1 MSKNKREHRQR
12 QLKKSEIDALDASL
26 EALQKIPE
34 PAAPSLPPIPDQR
47 EIAAVEREA
56 VPESHQPRL
65 QLTHPMSGFGLK
77 SAAANIFQTYR
88 QLRVKLDDPHRQ
100 SDSRPRD
107 AWLRQFVESGMEPFL
122 SNVIFNVSTI
132 DANRKYVITGGR
144 NQVLRYARIL
154 RANGQYRANMVEASS
169 SFHCADMQALQEV
182 VRQVDGGPLMALK
195 PLDSARCRLTG
206 YNDKPLAYTPMDGS
220 GEQLWPEYDYLRVA
234 TPSSDEAMLGLGW
247 CSVSRCIEMAKL
259 LIAIYTHDHEM
270 LGSHP
275 LRGLLLLRGVGE
287 EQWEDAMQSRE
298 EVMEGKEWQYF
309 GGLGILANPDAEIDA
324 KLVAISQLPA
334 NFDYK
339 VFNELC
345 MDAYSMAVG
354 YDVRE
359 FVSRGAGTWGT
370 ASETQSQQMGAM
382 TKGGATFI
390 LGWRDQVSREDIWP
404 QSLDLEI
411 ESRSDEADLLE
422 VNVKQ
427 AKAAYISALYG
438 AGLQQGAPLLG
449 GGTDMVLAA
458 ERAMQLAVSEK
469 LVPED
474 WANESDKQMSGDQ
487 SLERLLAN
495 PAILRAIENN
505 PSEEIVRYTSGNDK
519 AGAKLEVLALA
530 GGDLIQ
536 RRSWSVARANIT
548 QRLTAAMR
556 KRAMKHWDALMPE
569 QAGALA

>member
-1 MSKNKREHRQR
+1 MSKNRRENRQR
-12 QLKKSEIDALDASL
+12 RLKQSEINALDASL
-26 EALQKIPE
+26 AALKKIP
-34 PAAPSLPPIPDQR
+34 PPIPPTPPAPIER
-47 EIAAVEREA
+47 EILPVEREA

-65 QLTHPMSGFGLK
+65 KRTMNMTQAGLMVA
-77 SAAANIFQTYR
+77 SANIFQTYR
-88 QLRVKLDDPHRQ
+88 QLRAKLDDPPRQ
-100 SDSRPRD
+100 TDSRKRD
-107 AWLRQFVESGMEPFL
+107 VWLRQFVESGAEPFL
-122 SNVIFNVSTI
+122 SNVIYTVSTI

-144 NQVLRYARIL
+144 NQVIRYARII
-154 RANGQYRANMVEASS
+154 RANGQYRANMVSASS
-169 SFHCADMQALQEV
+169 SFHCSDMQALQEV
-182 VRQVDGGPLMALK
+182 VREVNGGPLLALK

-206 YNDKPLAYTPMDGS
+206 FTDKPLAYTPTDGS
-220 GEQLWPEYDYLRVA
+220 PEQFWPEYDYLRVA
-234 TPSSDEAMLGLGW
+234 TPSSDEALFGLGW
-247 CSVSRCIEMAKL
+247 CSVSRCIEMAKIL
-259 LIAIYTHDHEM
+259 YAIYAHDHEM

-287 EQWEDAMQSRE
+287 EQWDEAMQSRD

-324 KLVAISQLPA
+324 KLVAISQLPQ

-339 VFNELC
+339 VFNELV
-345 MDAYSMAVG
+345 MDCYAMATG

-422 VNVKQ
+422 AQVKQ
-427 AKAAYISALYG
+427 AKTAYITSLYG
-438 AGLQQGAPLLG
+438 AGMQQGTPMLG
-449 GGTDMVLAA
+449 GGTDVALAA
-458 ERAMQLAVSEK
+458 ERALQLAVEEGIIPEK
-469 LVPED
+469 
-474 WANESDKQMSGDQ
+474 WANEPDKQMSGDQ
-487 SLERLLAN
+487 ALERLLSK

-505 PSEEIVRYTSGNDK
+505 PAEEIVRYTSGNDYSPERW
-519 AGAKLEVLALA
+519 EVLALA

-536 RRSWSVARANIT
+536 RHSWAVERAT
-548 QRLTAAMR
+548 SKQRVTAAMR
-556 KRAMKHWDALMPE
+556 KRAVKHWDALMPE